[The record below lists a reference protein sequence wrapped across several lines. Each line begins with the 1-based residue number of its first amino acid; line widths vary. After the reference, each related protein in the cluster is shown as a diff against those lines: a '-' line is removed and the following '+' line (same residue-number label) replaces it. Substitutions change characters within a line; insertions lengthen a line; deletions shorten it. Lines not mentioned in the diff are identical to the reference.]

1 MLCYI
6 LQVTWPI
13 LFGISIASGVQSQNM
28 RFFVRLATEVL
39 YSYSNSVLLL
49 NVHVNYT
56 AAYHWFV
63 AMVLLR
69 MCSMSDNMEANK

>member
-1 MLCYI
+1 
-6 LQVTWPI
+6 
-13 LFGISIASGVQSQNM
+13 M
-28 RFFVRLATEVL
+28 RLLVRLTAEVL

-49 NVHVNYT
+49 NMHVNYT
-56 AAYHWFV
+56 AVYHWFV